1 MKVPLTI
8 SIEQEEL
15 NVIRHFCEV
24 AGYPISRLY
33 DEHTKAIY
41 RTIKASGLDKK
52 TRYSKLELLKMV
64 VKGSM
69 HST

>member
-1 MKVPLTI
+1 MKVPLSI

-15 NVIRHFCEV
+15 DVIRHFCEV
-24 AGYPISRLY
+24 SGYPISRLY

-52 TRYSKLELLKMV
+52 TKYSKLELLKV
-64 VKGSM
+64 FVKGTM
-69 HST
+69 QPI